1 MALLWAYFA
10 NGFGQPK
17 NPDYSLYLLS
27 LGEDRYGNG
36 GGWSRGQP
44 QLIIGDFPYQYANA
58 LSTWEIECTSSSARS
73 WH

>member
-27 LGEDRYGNG
+27 LGY
-36 GGWSRGQP
+36 
-44 QLIIGDFPYQYANA
+44 IGILNFPSGLPKAGVSQVGKK
-58 LSTWEIECTSSSARS
+58 
-73 WH
+73 